1 MVNESAGSRVFFV
14 SVCETEGEI
23 GLLGLLRKT
32 ASFVVER
39 AAVSGG
45 PFLLFS
51 PVCEQRL
58 AA

>member
-1 MVNESAGSRVFFV
+1 M

-32 ASFVVER
+32 ASFVIER

>member
-1 MVNESAGSRVFFV
+1 MSQGGAGYFFV

-32 ASFVVER
+32 ASFVVEC

-45 PFLLFS
+45 LFLLFFS
-51 PVCEQRL
+51 RL
-58 AA
+58 